1 MVGLLYDCNGVM
13 GLDQTAAYTSLTVND
28 IRVNVSR
35 DMVFAPLLELLVKI
49 PLSAVPHSVT
59 IPLLFAVLQMW

>member
-1 MVGLLYDCNGVM
+1 M

-49 PLSAVPHSVT
+49 PLSAVSHSVT

>member
-1 MVGLLYDCNGVM
+1 M

-49 PLSAVPHSVT
+49 PLSHNP
-59 IPLLFAVLQMW
+59 PLVCCSANVVKAACQMHYMM